1 MSKRLSALIVEDS
14 EQDATLLVRE
24 LRRGGYDL
32 SFDRVETPDAMRAAL
47 DDRSWDIVLS
57 DYSMPRFSAPAALA
71 LVRERNL
78 DLPFI
83 IISGT
88 VGEETAVPP
97 WRRCVPALTISS
109 SRDRSPGCSPRSGAR
124 CAMRICVPK
133 RKRFRSN
140 S

>member
-1 MSKRLSALIVEDS
+1 MSRQLSALIVEDN

-47 DDRSWDIVLS
+47 DNRTWDIVLS

-71 LVRERNL
+71 LVRARQL

-83 IISGT
+83 II
-88 VGEETAVPP
+88 
-97 WRRCVPALTISS
+97 
-109 SRDRSPGCSPRSGAR
+109 
-124 CAMRICVPK
+124 
-133 RKRFRSN
+133 
-140 S
+140 